1 MMSMTTLKS
10 KGRLGFSASRRE
22 FLGGIAAAAA
32 AGGCRSLFGEA
43 SFYGPTI
50 REDRKSV
57 V

>member
-1 MMSMTTLKS
+1 MDKEE
-10 KGRLGFSASRRE
+10 KVNRGASRRE

-50 REDRKSV
+50 RDRLWMW
-57 V
+57 